1 VSFTVESAI
10 ETLGQAALA
19 RQADERFAERL
30 SDVRDLLSDDLQAIE
45 RGLDQAL
52 ESGLSPGRDA
62 AQHLIRLGGKRV
74 RPMALLLSAAC
85 FGGISPA
92 ARQLALVAELLHS
105 ATLLHDDVVDEG
117 MERRGAVTAR
127 RLWGNAVSVLG
138 GDFVLVRSLELTS
151 THAPALMPSLV
162 ATLRQLID
170 GEIRQ
175 LRGRTQLDVSETT
188 YQLILRDKTA
198 SLFRWSTQTGAT
210 LGGAAPEACDR
221 LARFGEHLGMA
232 FQLVDDVLDYSG
244 QQTGKTLLADLA
256 EGKLTLPLVLAVAA
270 RPQLAKSLER
280 IHGGDREPVEYVGEQ
295 VIQSGVCDVVRQR
308 AREHTNLAVQALQ
321 AIPDSPAKR
330 LLVEVAHQLAA
341 RVA

>member
-30 SDVRDLLSDDLQAIE
+30 GDVRELLSDDLAAIE
-45 RGLDQAL
+45 RGLEEAL

-151 THAPALMPSLV
+151 QHAPQLMPSLV
-162 ATLRQLID
+162 GMLRQLID

-198 SLFRWSTQTGAT
+198 SLFRWSAQSGAA
-210 LGGAAPEACDR
+210 LGGAPPEACEC
-221 LARFGEHLGMA
+221 LARFGEHLGIA

-270 RPQLAKSLER
+270 RPELAKSLER
-280 IHGGDREPVEYVGEQ
+280 IHAGDRAPVEYVGEQ
-295 VIQSGVCDVVRQR
+295 VVQSGVCDLVRQR
-308 AREHTNLAVQALQ
+308 AREHTDLALQ
-321 AIPDSPAKR
+321 ALAPIPSSAAKG
-330 LLVEVAHQLAA
+330 LLGSVAQQLAA

>member
-1 VSFTVESAI
+1 MSFTVESAI
-10 ETLGQAALA
+10 ETLGQAALQ

-30 SDVRDLLSDDLQAIE
+30 GDVRQLLSHDLDAIE
-45 RGLDQAL
+45 RGLEQAL

-62 AQHLIRLGGKRV
+62 AGHLIGLGGKRV

-85 FGGISPA
+85 FKGVTPA

-127 RLWGNAVSVLG
+127 RIWGNAVSVLG

-151 THAPALMPSLV
+151 VHAPELMPSLV
-162 ATLRQLID
+162 QTLRQLID

-175 LRGRTQLDVSETT
+175 LRGRTKLDVSEST

-198 SLFRWSTQTGAT
+198 SLFRWSTQTGAV
-210 LGGAAPEACDR
+210 LGGAASEECER
-221 LARFGEHLGMA
+221 LARFGEHLGIA

-270 RPQLAKSLER
+270 RPQLAKSLQR
-280 IHGGDREPVEYVGEQ
+280 IHDGDREPVEYVGEQ
-295 VIQSGVCDVVRQR
+295 VVQSGACDLVRER
-308 AREHTNLAVQALQ
+308 AREHTDLAVQALA
-321 AIPDSPAKR
+321 AIPHSAAKGI
-330 LLVEVAHQLAA
+330 LVEVAHQLAA

>member
-1 VSFTVESAI
+1 MSFTVESAI

-30 SDVRDLLSDDLQAIE
+30 GDVRDLLCEDLATIE
-45 RGLDQAL
+45 RGLEQAL

-105 ATLLHDDVVDEG
+105 ATLLHDDVVDDG

-151 THAPALMPSLV
+151 QHAPELMPSLV

-198 SLFRWSTQTGAT
+198 SLFRWSAQTGAA
-210 LGGAAPEACDR
+210 LGGASAEACDR
-221 LARFGEHLGMA
+221 LARFGEHLGIA

-270 RPQLAKSLER
+270 RPELAKSLER
-280 IHGGDREPVEYVGEQ
+280 IHAGDRAPVESVGEQ
-295 VIQSGVCDVVRQR
+295 VVQSGVCEIVRQR
-308 AREHTNLAVQALQ
+308 AREHTDLALQ
-321 AIPDSPAKR
+321 ALAPIPGSAAKG
-330 LLVEVAHQLAA
+330 LLGDVAQQLAA

>member
-1 VSFTVESAI
+1 MSFTVESAI

-30 SDVRDLLSDDLQAIE
+30 NDVRDLLSDDLVTIE

-52 ESGLSPGRDA
+52 ESGLTPGRDA

-151 THAPALMPSLV
+151 THAPELMPSLV
-162 ATLRQLID
+162 GTLRQLID

-210 LGGAAPEACDR
+210 LGGAPPEACER

-295 VIQSGVCDVVRQR
+295 VVQSGVCEVVRQR

-321 AIPDSPAKR
+321 AIPDSAAKG

-341 RVA
+341 RIA

>member
-1 VSFTVESAI
+1 MSFTVESAI

-19 RQADERFAERL
+19 RNADERFAQRL
-30 SDVRDLLSDDLQAIE
+30 GDVRKLLSHDLEGIE
-45 RGLDQAL
+45 RGLEQAL
-52 ESGLSPGRDA
+52 ESGLAPGRDA

-127 RLWGNAVSVLG
+127 HLWGNAVSVLG

-151 THAPALMPSLV
+151 LHAPELMPSLV

-175 LRGRTQLDVSETT
+175 LRGRTQLDVSEAT

-198 SLFRWSTQTGAT
+198 SLFRWSTQTGAA
-210 LGGAAPEACDR
+210 LGGAPAETCER
-221 LARFGEHLGMA
+221 LGRFGEHLGVA

-270 RPQLAKSLER
+270 RPELAKSLER
-280 IHGGDREPVEYVGEQ
+280 IHAGDRAPVEYVGEQ
-295 VIQSGVCDVVRQR
+295 VVQSGVCEIVRQR
-308 AREHTNLAVQALQ
+308 AREHTDLAIQAL
-321 AIPDSPAKR
+321 APIPGSAAKG
-330 LLVEVAHQLAA
+330 LLGEVARQLAA